1 MRFNLVAA
9 AAALAL
15 AGAGSAS
22 AQTVDWNSEQNR
34 TWWNGVTGAELREL
48 VAEAGGTWVD
58 ASDLDGV
65 RISRIEW
72 PDLYGTTVREF
83 DCPAPER
90 PLEERNCGSML
101 LSIAVDAPEDIEPWW
116 LDNGGW
122 LAFGRVADEPALYR
136 LEHHAFGTTRG
147 HVLSTLMLFRSR
159 AVQEFDR
166 MEALRDAED
175 GW

>member
-1 MRFNLVAA
+1 MRFNLTAA
-9 AAALAL
+9 TAALAL
-15 AGAGSAS
+15 TMAGSAA

-48 VAEAGGTWVD
+48 VAEAGGVWSD
-58 ASDLDGV
+58 EPDLDGV
-65 RISRIEW
+65 RIGRITW
-72 PDLYGTTVREF
+72 PDLHGTIVRET
-83 DCPAPER
+83 DCPEPER
-90 PLEERNCGSML
+90 PIEERNCGTML
-101 LSIAVDAPEDIEPWW
+101 LSVAVDEPADIEAWW

-122 LAFGRVADEPALYR
+122 LAYGRVGDQPALYR
-136 LEHHAFGTTRG
+136 MEHSAFGATRG

-166 MEALRDAED
+166 IEALGDS